1 MQCSRVDGNQCFE
14 SSSALLVPFYQT
26 KWHHIPQDNN
36 LFPERCKSLSEKRS
50 FTTKKIL
57 GIEQS
62 DLLLTQGKT
71 CLLVVSVSCY
81 KYGNVLNACAD
92 AMMKGFSSF
101 QMPIKCYSYYHV
113 CCHYFLSKTRQTH
126 FPVPNEG
133 HCIQCY
139 LQLKICCK
147 TLFQY
152 VVQHYSTL
160 LSLLWRSL
168 RDQ

>member
-1 MQCSRVDGNQCFE
+1 M
-14 SSSALLVPFYQT
+14 LVPFYQT
-26 KWHHIPQDNN
+26 KWHHIPEENN

-50 FTTKKIL
+50 FTTKKIV

-71 CLLVVSVSCY
+71 CLLVVSVTCY
-81 KYGNVLNACAD
+81 KYGNVLNAWTD
-92 AMMKGFSSF
+92 AMMKGSNSF
-101 QMPIKCYSYYHV
+101 QMPVKCYSYYHM
-113 CCHYFLSKTRQTH
+113 CCHYFLSKTHQI
-126 FPVPNEG
+126 

-139 LQLKICCK
+139 FQLKICYK

-152 VVQHYSTL
+152 VVQHYSML

-168 RDQ
+168 IEQYRI